1 MCDICGRGSCA
12 AWMHSAEEQ
21 ERYADVIEA
30 FDRARDLRDQIR
42 AEDIDDQDNP

>member
-21 ERYADVIEA
+21 EKYSEA
-30 FDRARDLRDQIR
+30 IDAFEKAREIRQRIRD
-42 AEDIDDQDNP
+42 EDDEEDES